1 MDQSHTAW
9 QHQDLLQVDR
19 EKDVGRAAMMAGMYR
34 KRAEKYLRLRW
45 RRWRKEGDGSTELQK
60 RHLAPVDET
69 TVKVLTSFHN
79 MGILRKMNIDEDATD
94 AR

>member
-1 MDQSHTAW
+1 MRAKDA
-9 QHQDLLQVDR
+9 QVR
-19 EKDVGRAAMMAGMYR
+19 KLMEEKSKHGKVGRAAMMAGMDR